1 MESENVTKIESVSV
15 SERSTTGP
23 IGVRV
28 PFVTECMKGQV
39 CLHFFYSNTG
49 VKTKY
54 GVFVTLIKKIVFFSS
69 VLWICITLL
78 LILMR
83 FITLMRIQLWIR
95 IWIDTD
101 PDAIQI

>member
-39 CLHFFYSNTG
+39 CLHFFLF
-49 VKTKY
+49 KY
-54 GVFVTLIKKIVFFSS
+54 RCEDEIWGFCDTDKENCVLLFCVVDLHHFVA
-69 VLWICITLL
+69 
-78 LILMR
+78 
-83 FITLMRIQLWIR
+83 
-95 IWIDTD
+95 D
-101 PDAIQI
+101 PDAIYHPDADPAVDPDLD